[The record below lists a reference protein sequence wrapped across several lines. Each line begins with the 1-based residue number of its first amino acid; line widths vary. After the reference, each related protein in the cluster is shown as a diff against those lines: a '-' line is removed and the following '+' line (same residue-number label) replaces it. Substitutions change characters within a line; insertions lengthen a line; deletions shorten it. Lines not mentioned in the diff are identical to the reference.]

1 MANIQYIYA
10 DAEEKYVKAALLYGK
25 NADNYVYS
33 TSACAAE
40 DKIDKDTLLNL
51 CKKGVVVSY
60 NDAFYQPVSF
70 KDDTSAGCTSLTIL
84 TAASTLT
91 TLNSKEYSVG

>member
-10 DAEEKYVKAALLYGK
+10 DAEEKYVKVALLYGK
-25 NADNYVYS
+25 SADNYVYS
-33 TSACAAE
+33 ASACAAE

-51 CKKGVVVSY
+51 CKKGVIVSY
-60 NDAFYQPVSF
+60 NGAFYQPVSF
-70 KDDTSAGCTSLTIL
+70 KDDTSAGCTSLSIL

-91 TLNSKEYSVG
+91 TLNSKEHDAG

>member
-10 DAEEKYVKAALLYGK
+10 DSEEKYVKAALLYGK

-51 CKKGVVVSY
+51 CKKGVIVLY
-60 NDAFYQPVSF
+60 EGAFYYPVSF
-70 KDDTSAGCTSLTIL
+70 KDDSSAGCTSLSIL

-91 TLNSKEYSVG
+91 TLNSEEYSAD